1 MSSSGSR
8 PVGAVR
14 CNGAARET
22 RASRRWACA
31 TLALAVL
38 STGCF
43 TYVPAVPEALREGMN
58 AQIQLSLDG
67 SRDVL
72 GVLGTD
78 VRLVRGIV
86 QSSSADSVVLRV
98 MDVQLFDGQVTSSNG
113 TVVSFGRQQMAEM
126 KRRVHSAGRTA
137 AAVGLAIGAIV
148 VVYVSAGSGSGG
160 GIEPPPPPPPTS
172 IIPR

>member
-1 MSSSGSR
+1 VFSSGSR
-8 PVGAVR
+8 HIGAPR
-14 CNGAARET
+14 CDGATRES
-22 RASRRWACA
+22 RASRRWAFA
-31 TLALAVL
+31 TLSLALL
-38 STGCF
+38 LTGCF
-43 TYVPAVPEALREGMN
+43 TYVPAVPEGLREGMN

-67 SRDVL
+67 SRDVI
-72 GVLGTD
+72 GVLGSD

-86 QSSSADSVVLRV
+86 QSSSTDSVVLRV
-98 MDVQLFDGQVTSSNG
+98 MDVQLFDGQTTSSNG

-126 KRRVHSAGRTA
+126 KRRVHSPVRTA

-148 VVYVSAGSGSGG
+148 VVYVSAGSGGGG